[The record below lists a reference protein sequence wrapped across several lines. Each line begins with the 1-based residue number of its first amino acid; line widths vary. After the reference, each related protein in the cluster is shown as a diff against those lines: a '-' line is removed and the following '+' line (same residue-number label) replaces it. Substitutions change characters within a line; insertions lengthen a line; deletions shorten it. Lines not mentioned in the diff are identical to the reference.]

1 MGNYGELPDD
11 YQNLCYIYFL
21 RPKTIYDTVMKLL
34 PEKKYHIESA
44 IAPKMVGNVVAN
56 MC

>member
-56 MC
+56 MY